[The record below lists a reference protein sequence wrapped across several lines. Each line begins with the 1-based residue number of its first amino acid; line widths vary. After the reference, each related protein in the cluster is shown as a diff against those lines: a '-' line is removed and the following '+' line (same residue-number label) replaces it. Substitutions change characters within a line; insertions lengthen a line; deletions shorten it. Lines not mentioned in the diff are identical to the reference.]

1 MYKKKLLERKM
12 NFELFLL
19 IFYWN
24 NLLEFYLFSRK
35 NDKVNSVI

>member
-12 NFELFLL
+12 NFELFFL

-24 NLLEFYLFSRK
+24 DLLEFYLFSCK
-35 NDKVNSVI
+35 NDKVNYVI

>member
-24 NLLEFYLFSRK
+24 DLLDFYLFSRK
-35 NDKVNSVI
+35 NDKVNCVI